1 MVLRPFTPPGEF
13 LSQSHHIIFLL
24 SINCSKDVKPAWQ
37 LMRELDV
44 PKPKCCELHVVHAM
58 LPIHSYSSVVK
69 SFRASV
75 LL

>member
-1 MVLRPFTPPGEF
+1 MFLRPFTPSGEF

-24 SINCSKDVKPAWQ
+24 SANCSKDMKPAWQ

-44 PKPKCCELHVVHAM
+44 PKPKCCELHVVLAM

-69 SFRASV
+69 SFRSS
-75 LL
+75 LLL